1 MREEVVTR
9 RDVVTCESGEERK
22 FTSESVGHRECPCLI
37 VARKKV
43 RVRVNE
49 LHGGEGRR
57 KRKSK
62 KEGEGEGEEKRM
74 DRTQTDWQLVRGG
87 GYTGST

>member
-1 MREEVVTR
+1 MRRREEK
-9 RDVVTCESGEERK
+9 K

-49 LHGGEGRR
+49 LHEEEGRR

-62 KEGEGEGEEKRM
+62 KEGEGEGEREREKRM

-87 GYTGST
+87 GCTGVYLIMTDF

>member
-1 MREEVVTR
+1 M
-9 RDVVTCESGEERK
+9 
-22 FTSESVGHRECPCLI
+22 
-37 VARKKV
+37 

-49 LHGGEGRR
+49 LQWKKGA

-62 KEGEGEGEEKRM
+62 REGERM

-87 GYTGST
+87 GCTGVYLIMTDF